1 MIRITQLRL
10 PVHHTDGQL
19 RDKIIKTL
27 RIRPGELQS
36 YTIARRSLDAR
47 DKSDIRYSYA
57 VDVTLADGA
66 RPGRRIDGKE
76 LISFDPQ
83 PYKIPRVSLN
93 AHDTHGRAAPV
104 IVGCGPAGLFAG
116 LALARA
122 GLSPIIIERGE
133 PAAERK
139 KCVERFWE
147 TGELNMD
154 SNVCFGEGGA
164 GTFSDGKL
172 NTLVKDTDGRHAM
185 VLRTLVEFGADPP
198 IMYDQKPHIG
208 TDQLIGIVTAMR
220 REIERLGGTVL
231 FNTRLA
237 DIITDDA
244 GICAV
249 VLEKSHT
256 ASSVESCGR
265 AEYTVGDSCRDA
277 YADNKRA
284 GRENNHEACREHSH
298 ENRAEGGHHEDMEHL
313 PCRELILA
321 TGHSARDT
329 FAMLRGHGIYMQ
341 PKAFAV
347 GLRIQH
353 PQEMIDISQ
362 FGEREASFLSPASYK
377 LTARTGSGRGVY
389 SFCMC
394 PGGYVVN
401 ASTEHDMLTVNGM
414 SYSGRDSGT
423 ANSALIVTVT
433 PEDFTAYKGYCNDG
447 CNRAHESCTKR
458 GQGCQQSHMS
468 AAARYHENRISE
480 PQLTDPMIG
489 IEFQR
494 MLEQAAYREGGGS
507 IPVQLLG
514 DYLRG
519 ADSKAFGDT
528 VPRFKGAYTFG
539 RLDRA
544 FPAFIREAIAD
555 VMPEFARKI
564 KGYDREDAVLAG
576 IEGRTSS
583 PVRIVRDERGI
594 GSIPGLYPCG
604 EGAGYAGGITSAA
617 MDGLLAAERIIEK
630 YL

>member
-10 PVHHTDGQL
+10 PVHHTDNQL
-19 RDKIIKTL
+19 REKIIKTL

-47 DKSDIRYSYA
+47 DKNDIRYSYA
-57 VDVTLADGA
+57 IDVTLTDGA
-66 RPGRRIDGKE
+66 RPGRRIDGKD
-76 LISFDPQ
+76 LISYDPQ

-122 GLSPIIIERGE
+122 GLNPIIVERGE
-133 PAAERK
+133 LAVERK
-139 KCVERFWE
+139 KRVERFWE
-147 TGELNMD
+147 TGELDTD

-185 VLRTLVEFGADPP
+185 VLRTLVEFGAEPS

-244 GICAV
+244 GIKAV
-249 VLEKSHT
+249 VLEKKCS
-256 ASSVESCGR
+256 
-265 AEYTVGDSCRDA
+265 
-277 YADNKRA
+277 
-284 GRENNHEACREHSH
+284 RENRHKDSQEKNSESIKGNQHDA
-298 ENRAEGGHHEDMEHL
+298 NMEYL

-377 LTARTGSGRGVY
+377 LTARAGSGRGVY

-433 PEDFTAYKGYCNDG
+433 PEDFTAYAGGCNDG
-447 CNRAHESCTKR
+447 CNRECNSGIER
-458 GQGCQQSHMS
+458 GQGCQQAHMS
-468 AAARYHENRISE
+468 AAARHHDNRISE
-480 PQLTDPMIG
+480 PQLTDPMMG

-494 MLEQAAYREGGGS
+494 MLERAAYREGGGS

-528 VPRFKGAYTFG
+528 VPCFKGAYTFG

-555 VMPEFARKI
+555 VMPGFARKI

>member
-10 PVHHTDGQL
+10 PVHHTDNQL
-19 RDKIIKTL
+19 REKIIKTL
-27 RIRPGELQS
+27 HIRPGELQS

-66 RPGRRIDGKE
+66 RPGRRIDGKK
-76 LISFDPQ
+76 LISYDPQ

-122 GLSPIIIERGE
+122 GLSPIIVERGE

-139 KCVERFWE
+139 KRVERFWE
-147 TGELNMD
+147 TGELDTD

-185 VLRTLVEFGADPP
+185 VLRTLVEFGADPS

-244 GICAV
+244 GIKAV
-249 VLEKSHT
+249 VLEKKST
-256 ASSVESCGR
+256 ASTTESHVKSASASVCKESDEHAIDTCKTG
-265 AEYTVGDSCRDA
+265 TNT
-277 YADNKRA
+277 DNKTNQHDA
-284 GRENNHEACREHSH
+284 N
-298 ENRAEGGHHEDMEHL
+298 MEYL

-329 FAMLRGHGIYMQ
+329 FSMLRGHGIYMQ

-433 PEDFTAYKGYCNDG
+433 PEDFMAYADGYNDC
-447 CNRAHESCTKR
+447 CNRENKNNIER
-458 GQGCQQSHMS
+458 GQGYQQSHMS
-468 AAARYHENRISE
+468 AAARHHESRISE

-519 ADSKAFGDT
+519 ADSSSFGDT